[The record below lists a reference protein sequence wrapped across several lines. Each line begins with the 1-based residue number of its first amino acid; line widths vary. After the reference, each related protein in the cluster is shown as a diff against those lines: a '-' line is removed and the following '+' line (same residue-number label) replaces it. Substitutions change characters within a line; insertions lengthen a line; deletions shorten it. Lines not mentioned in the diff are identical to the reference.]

1 MSSLERSP
9 YNNMVDTDAEI
20 EFLDEDA
27 DIVQQCV
34 QSTIVPEEEDKEYLV
49 ERAPERPKRRRK
61 VEDEDSDYDP
71 RDEVPSP
78 VPKMKKKK
86 HARKPEKVN
95 TIHGKSTVLPKS
107 IYTTTLTHINRP
119 KVLVQSNAPSKINI
133 FKTKTIDLNTRKKM
147 DIKIPD
153 YEDPLCLPVRAI
165 KENDSDVK
173 KLRIW
178 NNACLQ
184 HFKHCDNILK
194 PESGVTKGSTRSIVL
209 RNIVNK
215 ATGNSETAI
224 WSKTSVENENGVR
237 KSQIFQSIL
246 PRYREK
252 KILDSYELQNI
263 KVPRNCHHVDEVLL
277 TKEESKNG
285 DILVAYKPKEAITSV
300 YKFTD
305 DGDNESESAD
315 VEARKCLREV
325 ACCRTC
331 APCYQTSWRA
341 TRRDNAKMKI
351 RCPVCGRGWPSAYS
365 LLTHLRSHPGPQLQ
379 RHRAAVHH
387 ELARILDYHYR
398 CRVCQHTFTSIKC
411 LRAHVA
417 SHKGTETFTC
427 EIGNHVAS

>member
-95 TIHGKSTVLPKS
+95 TIH
-107 IYTTTLTHINRP
+107 
-119 KVLVQSNAPSKINI
+119 
-133 FKTKTIDLNTRKKM
+133 
-147 DIKIPD
+147 
-153 YEDPLCLPVRAI
+153 
-165 KENDSDVK
+165 
-173 KLRIW
+173 
-178 NNACLQ
+178 
-184 HFKHCDNILK
+184 
-194 PESGVTKGSTRSIVL
+194 
-209 RNIVNK
+209 
-215 ATGNSETAI
+215 GNSETAI